1 MNITSWK
8 WQIGA
13 AWVLMVVLI
22 GFAVAPT
29 STAGWTLC
37 AGAAMTLPGIFARFW
52 RQPKPSMS
60 ESIRD
65 ALR

>member
-22 GFAVAPT
+22 GFAVGPT

>member
-1 MNITSWK
+1 MYLSSWK

-13 AWVLMVVLI
+13 AWVMMVVLI
-22 GFAVAPT
+22 GYAVGPT

-37 AGAAMTLPGIFARFW
+37 AGAAMTLPCIFARFW
-52 RQPKPSMS
+52 RQPEASMS
-60 ESIRD
+60 ESIRN

>member
-1 MNITSWK
+1 MDLTSWK

-13 AWVLMVVLI
+13 AWVLVVALI
-22 GFAVAPT
+22 GDALRPMSA
-29 STAGWTLC
+29 AGWALC
-37 AGAAMTLPGIFARFW
+37 AGVAMTLPIVFARFW
-52 RQPKPSMS
+52 RQPEPSTS

>member
-1 MNITSWK
+1 MDLISWK

-22 GFAVAPT
+22 GYLVGPT
-29 STAGWTLC
+29 SMAAWTLC
-37 AGAAMTLPGIFARFW
+37 AGMALTLPCLFARFW
-52 RQPKPSMS
+52 RTPQPSMS
-60 ESIRD
+60 ESIRK